1 MAPNRGAWRSRT
13 LCFALAL
20 AAVAGA
26 QEAPAP
32 PPPAQAVAAP
42 LAVSV
47 PSYANTNCPVMGKPV
62 SSKLFTE
69 TDHGRI
75 WICCKGCN
83 KKIAADPEA
92 AYKSAFPRTVKLDN
106 AVCPVSGKKIEGEP
120 TLLLLQGHEVRL
132 HSKECVELARAES
145 QLVLAKAVEPKLVDV
160 GNVLCPITGKA
171 VAANAFCVVGDRI
184 VRLSA
189 PDCVEQVKKEP
200 KAALEKA
207 LADARAAGKQ

>member
-1 MAPNRGAWRSRT
+1 MVPNRSAWRSLT
-13 LCFALAL
+13 LGVALAL
-20 AAVAGA
+20 ATVAGA

-32 PPPAQAVAAP
+32 PAAPQPTP

-62 SSKLFTE
+62 SSKLFTD

-132 HSKECVELARAES
+132 HSKECVAVARAES
-145 QLVLAKAVEPKLVDV
+145 QVVLAKAVEPKLVDV
-160 GNVLCPITGKA
+160 GNALCPITGKP
-171 VAANAFCVVGDRI
+171 VAPNVFCVIGDQI
-184 VRLSA
+184 VRLSSS
-189 PDCVEQVKKEP
+189 DCIEQVKKEP
-200 KAALEKA
+200 KAALDKA